1 MDRLL
6 DPLVSKELTSFS
18 RRWQTYFARV
28 VYVGLIGILL
38 FWFWGHVRVTN
49 ISELANLG
57 RGLFQAFFWVQF
69 AWVSATAMFGAVDLV
84 AREVRSGMMG
94 LLALTPLDADE
105 VAWGKWKAAMAG
117 SLSLVLCGV
126 PVAAVCVYAGGI
138 GLEELCWSTALT
150 AATAALC
157 AAHGILGAAR
167 SPTPVGGLLRAG
179 GGIAK
184 AFLLFTVVTFVF
196 GPVFSA
202 PFHPFFAGVAVVQS
216 GGLSVVLAWLWI
228 ITLPFCLWRAGR
240 ILALAQFDLRAR
252 GFGGPIDAPP
262 DPRLGTLD
270 PMLRFLHLTG
280 FRALEPPPWLL
291 EASPLVWKE
300 LVSRASARAVRLWQ
314 VPAAFLVTGAALFG
328 LTQGPAPGIVAA
340 VFFVAL
346 LVALASGSDLFA
358 SERDRRRWDG
368 LLAAPL
374 SASRIVAAKL
384 VSPLLTPEAAA
395 TLAVVALTVAGWGGV
410 SRLEQDLPGTIL
422 AFLLFLAFAYALAAF
437 ASLHARTSRA
447 AFLASSG
454 VVFAI
459 LGLWATSLLPPW
471 LEELNPTAWLFDR
484 RARPFS
490 AATLSVTAGAT
501 VLLVVSTIASLRRAA
516 AR

>member
-1 MDRLL
+1 
-6 DPLVSKELTSFS
+6 
-18 RRWQTYFARV
+18 
-28 VYVGLIGILL
+28 
-38 FWFWGHVRVTN
+38 
-49 ISELANLG
+49 
-57 RGLFQAFFWVQF
+57 
-69 AWVSATAMFGAVDLV
+69 
-84 AREVRSGMMG
+84 
-94 LLALTPLDADE
+94 
-105 VAWGKWKAAMAG
+105 
-117 SLSLVLCGV
+117 
-126 PVAAVCVYAGGI
+126 
-138 GLEELCWSTALT
+138 
-150 AATAALC
+150 
-157 AAHGILGAAR
+157 
-167 SPTPVGGLLRAG
+167 
-179 GGIAK
+179 
-184 AFLLFTVVTFVF
+184 
-196 GPVFSA
+196 
-202 PFHPFFAGVAVVQS
+202 
-216 GGLSVVLAWLWI
+216 
-228 ITLPFCLWRAGR
+228 
-240 ILALAQFDLRAR
+240 
-252 GFGGPIDAPP
+252 
-262 DPRLGTLD
+262 
-270 PMLRFLHLTG
+270 
-280 FRALEPPPWLL
+280 
-291 EASPLVWKE
+291 
-300 LVSRASARAVRLWQ
+300 
-314 VPAAFLVTGAALFG
+314 
-328 LTQGPAPGIVAA
+328 VAA